1 MARLSWRF
9 GWAWQQFHIPCYTLS
24 IGSFSSSR
32 MFDEITYFPQ
42 PRPVRTGDS
51 PTILAT
57 FFIKPHTF
65 RFFYCIFF
73 SALVFTTSGSFSP
86 VKPVI
91 SPETKSGLPEWVNK
105 LICPGIK
112 EWSLDLKIHFNS
124 YLCVYLCVKVCTS
137 SDVFVS
143 LTACKPVPPAK
154 WLMGSWK
161 RNNPMLMG
169 SPNNFRKISFWFE
182 QSSYEKSLWWRM
194 KKNWIKR
201 K

>member
-9 GWAWQQFHIPCYTLS
+9 GWAWQQFHIPCYTLW
-24 IGSFSSSR
+24 ICSFGSSR

-65 RFFYCIFF
+65 RCFYCIFF

-91 SPETKSGLPEWVNK
+91 PPETKSGLPEWVNK
-105 LICPGIK
+105 KVITWLENSFQLI
-112 EWSLDLKIHFNS
+112 S
-124 YLCVYLCVKVCTS
+124 LCVSMCECLYFKWF
-137 SDVFVS
+137 FVL
-143 LTACKPVPPAK
+143 LTACNPVPPAK
-154 WLMGSWK
+154 WLMGSYV
-161 RNNPMLMG
+161 NG
-169 SPNNFRKISFWFE
+169 FSE
-182 QSSYEKSLWWRM
+182 QLPQNKFLIWTVILWEKVVMRM
-194 KKNWIKR
+194 KKNWMKR